1 MSDTVSSSFAD
12 SRATLMT
19 YRKALYICLALAAF
33 AGLLGIF
40 FPTGSENQVLV
51 VVSSFYYVIILS
63 VVLSYFGLAAAVRTL
78 RPDFRLTIGRF
89 FAVLLYGLTVGIA
102 IEIAAFFLIIP
113 AIWVGAKLSLAI
125 PMYLLYPDEVLGKT
139 WSATTYR
146 FWPTLGLVIL
156 TAIITAV
163 LAGIATL
170 VVVEIIMVLPPTAIV
185 LAPLALLVFAFAQQF
200 HWLALVRWSQ
210 NLVEHPVTLVPVP
223 H

>member
-1 MSDTVSSSFAD
+1 
-12 SRATLMT
+12 MT